1 MMFDEIIQNSELF
14 ALIRSK
20 CDENE
25 ISVKFDKRLEN
36 DENKYIILKTDAY
49 YNTINFATP
58 LPSVDCLIIVKCD
71 SSQGYDFYLIELK
84 NIKSPSGFNKKNI
97 VKKFQTI
104 IEDFLTKRFGDIFL
118 NYSINNL
125 YLFFISDPYR
135 KGNLTDK
142 EYEKIIK
149 GLKLEFFQSIK
160 PLIFKG
166 KEAFITPA
174 LPHLIR
180 ITPC

>member
-1 MMFDEIIQNSELF
+1 M
-14 ALIRSK
+14 IRSQ

-25 ISVKFDKRLEN
+25 ISAKFDEQLEG
-36 DENKYIILKTDAY
+36 DEEKYIILKPDAY
-49 YNTINFATP
+49 YNTINFPTP

-71 SSQGYDFYLIELK
+71 SNQKYDFYLIELK
-84 NIKSPSGFNKKNI
+84 NIKSPAGFNKKNI
-97 VKKFQTI
+97 VEKFKTV
-104 IEDFLTKRFGDIFL
+104 IEDFLTKRFGYIFL
-118 NYSINNL
+118 NYRINSL

-149 GLKLEFFQSIK
+149 GLKLEFFQSVK
-160 PLIFKG
+160 PLVFKG
-166 KEAFITPA
+166 KEAFITPV
-174 LPHLIR
+174 LPNSVR